1 MPSEQL
7 GTLVNQL
14 NLYVDTSRDL
24 GTGDDVSINLQH
36 NSVAAGDGEML
47 RLSLAEFNMYRNWY
61 GVNENNS
68 KFRLTIDAAVPV
80 GLQLTKQNYQTVGE
94 IAEEMGT
101 RIAASLS
108 TAGNTVILDPTTVSP
123 PIDKRINSNTDN
135 IISFNIVFNTAHNIT
150 QWRVQTFTSVGDS
163 FALLG
168 GNRIDDA
175 ASTESS
181 FTCTVLNATTLRLVA
196 LYPAQRSTETHLY
209 VRTDVN
215 NNNIE
220 TASLSAATGPYDT
233 HTLTSNILAKIPL
246 DVEFCAF
253 SSSGAVDEF
262 YVNLRQKEL
271 STLRL
276 FLTDSKGRKLGRIS
290 GSASQ
295 TAAGTG
301 TAQSTRGNLFFSAT
315 LRIDVIRRMQVNE
328 LQSAPIPRPI
338 PARRIGPLEFMDFGA
353 TKR

>member
-1 MPSEQL
+1 M
-7 GTLVNQL
+7 
-14 NLYVDTSRDL
+14 
-24 GTGDDVSINLQH
+24 
-36 NSVAAGDGEML
+36 
-47 RLSLAEFNMYRNWY
+47 
-61 GVNENNS
+61 
-68 KFRLTIDAAVPV
+68 
-80 GLQLTKQNYQTVGE
+80 
-94 IAEEMGT
+94 
-101 RIAASLS
+101 
-108 TAGNTVILDPTTVSP
+108 
-123 PIDKRINSNTDN
+123 
-135 IISFNIVFNTAHNIT
+135 
-150 QWRVQTFTSVGDS
+150 QTFTAVGDS

-220 TASLSAATGPYDT
+220 TASLSAATGPYQT

-253 SSSGAVDEF
+253 SSSSAVDEF
-262 YVNLRQKEL
+262 YVNLRQKEI

-276 FLTDSKGRKLGRIS
+276 FLTDSKGRKLGRNS
-290 GSASQ
+290 ESAASQ

-301 TAQSTRGNLFFSAT
+301 SAQSTRGNLFFSAT

-338 PARRIGPLEFMDFGA
+338 PSRRIGPLEFMDFGGV
-353 TKR
+353 KR